1 MKPSLEVSDSVI
13 VRRFVGDISQEDIIE
28 SWKELFTL
36 YTDLSPYR
44 GLVIDLLNARLM
56 QDRKKFQKMVAYL
69 KQQADRLP
77 EKKIAYL
84 MDTPQVTQV
93 ILLDHQIQ
101 ELQIRPFATLK
112 GALDW
117 IRI

>member
-13 VRRFVGDISQEDIIE
+13 VRRFVGEISQDDIIE
-28 SWKELFTL
+28 SWKELFDRFQ
-36 YTDLSPYR
+36 DLDPYS
-44 GLVIDLLNARLM
+44 GLVIDLLNAKIS
-56 QDRKKFQKMVAYL
+56 QDRNKFREMVEYL
-69 KQQADRLP
+69 RQEADRLE

-93 ILLDHQIQ
+93 ILLDHQLSQ
-101 ELQIRPFATLK
+101 LQIRPFATLQ

>member
-28 SWKELFTL
+28 SWKELFTR
-36 YTDLSPYR
+36 YSDLSPYQ

-56 QDRKKFQKMVAYL
+56 QDRNKFHSMVTYL
-69 KQQADRLP
+69 KKQAGRLQ